1 MKGLNDISFP
11 KLGIY
16 LSDVP
21 SGINIGNFEIKFYGL
36 LIVTAFIIAY
46 FLSARE
52 AKRTG
57 QNDELYI
64 DCFLVT
70 IIPAI
75 VGARLYYVIFRWDSY
90 KDDLL
95 SILNIRQG
103 GLGVY
108 GGVILGVLAI
118 FIFSRVRKVSFALLL
133 DTIVPSLALGQCIGR
148 WGNFFN
154 REAFGGDSNGL
165 FAMRIPSDYVY
176 VQYSTKDV
184 TVHAVD
190 GAMSYI
196 EVQPTFLYESVL
208 CLLIFIVLSIFRKK
222 LKKVDGEVFLLYA
235 VLYGI
240 GRFVIE
246 SFRTDQLILTTL
258 GETPI
263 PVSQVVAALCVVG
276 SIIIFILLR
285 RKASLAFYQEE
296 D

>member
-1 MKGLNDISFP
+1 MNELNDIAFP
-11 KLGIY
+11 NLGIY

-21 SGINIGNFEIKFYGL
+21 GGINIGGFEIKFYGL
-36 LIVTAFIIAY
+36 LIVAAFIIAY
-46 FLSARE
+46 LLSAKE

-75 VGARLYYVIFRWDSY
+75 LGARLYYVLFRWDSY
-90 KDDLL
+90 KDNPL

-108 GGVILGVLAI
+108 GGVILGVLTIYI
-118 FIFSRVRKVSFALLL
+118 FTRVKKVSFALVL

-154 REAFGGDSNGL
+154 REAFGSDSDGL

-184 TVHAVD
+184 TVHMAD
-190 GAMSYI
+190 KLSYI
-196 EVQPTFLYESVL
+196 QVQPTFLYESVL
-208 CLLIFIVLSIFRKK
+208 CLLIFIVLLIYRKK
-222 LKKVDGEVFLLYA
+222 FKKTDGEVFLIYA
-235 VLYGI
+235 IMYGI
-240 GRFVIE
+240 GRFIIE
-246 SFRTDQLILTTL
+246 GFRTDQLILVTL
-258 GETPI
+258 NETPV
-263 PVSQVVAALCVVG
+263 PVSQVVAALCVAG
-276 SIIIFILLR
+276 SIIVFIILR
-285 RKASLAFYQEE
+285 RKAALAFYQEE
-296 D
+296 E